1 MPRPRK
7 SLICLDETP
16 YYHCVS
22 RCVRRAFLC
31 GKDRFSGKSYEHRR
45 QWVENR
51 LLKLASVFAID
62 VCAYAVMSNHTH
74 TVLRIDKNLAL
85 AMSPEEVLSRWHT
98 LHNGTLLTR
107 QFMNR
112 DQRPNLSEAQIKTVF
127 SCVEIYRK
135 RLYDISWFMRLL
147 NEFIARKANKEDE
160 CTGRFWEG
168 RFKSQALLDE
178 SALLACMA
186 YVDLNP
192 IRVGKAKTPEKA
204 MYTSVSRRIAKAKV
218 NKQPPELLPFIGDS
232 QNSKL
237 RGLPFRLE
245 DYLNL
250 VDQTGRQLRSNV
262 KGAIPQNC
270 EPILSRTGLTQ
281 TDWSEIVSTIESN
294 FSSKI
299 SLSLVKRKTGKRYQL
314 VG

>member
-31 GKDRFSGKSYEHRR
+31 GKDRFSGKSFEHRR

-74 TVLRIDKNLAL
+74 TVLRVDKTLAL
-85 AMSPEEVLSRWHT
+85 AMSPEEVLTRWHT

-112 DQRPNLSEAQIKTVF
+112 DQRPNLSEAQIKSVLA
-127 SCVEIYRK
+127 CVEVYRK

-192 IRVGKAKTPEKA
+192 IRAGNAKTPEKA
-204 MYTSVSRRIAKAKV
+204 MYTSVKRRIAKAKT
-218 NKQPPELLPFIGDS
+218 NKQPTELLPFIGDS
-232 QNSKL
+232 QQNKL
-237 RGLPFRLE
+237 EGLPFRVD
-245 DYLNL
+245 DYLQL
-250 VDQTGRQLRSNV
+250 VDQTGRQLRSNI
-262 KGAIPQNC
+262 KGAIPRNC
-270 EPILSRTGLTQ
+270 EPILSRTGLSQ
-281 TDWSEIVSTIESN
+281 TDWSEVVSTIESN

-299 SLSLVKRKTGKRYQL
+299 SLALVKRKTGGRQKL
-314 VG
+314 AC

>member
-7 SLICLDETP
+7 SLICLDDTP

-31 GKDRFSGKSYEHRR
+31 GKDRFSGRSYEHRR

-51 LLKLASVFAID
+51 LLKLASIFAID

-74 TVLRIDKNLAL
+74 TVLRVNKNFAL
-85 AMSPEEVLSRWHT
+85 AMSPEEVLSRWHM

-107 QFMNR
+107 QFMNIN
-112 DQRPNLSEAQIKTVF
+112 QRLSLSEAQVKTVLT
-127 SCVEIYRK
+127 CVELYRK

-192 IRVGKAKTPEKA
+192 IRSGNAKTPEKA
-204 MYTSVSRRIAKAKV
+204 MYTSVKRRIAKAKE
-218 NKQPPELLPFIGDS
+218 NKQPRELLPFVGDL
-232 QNSKL
+232 QNNEAN
-237 RGLPFRLE
+237 GLPFRLE

-250 VDQTGRQLRSNV
+250 VDQTGRQLRSNI
-262 KGAIPQNC
+262 KGSIPRNC
-270 EPILSRTGLTQ
+270 DSILSRTGLTQ
-281 TDWSEIVSTIESN
+281 TDWSAVVGSIESN

-299 SLSLVKRKTGKRYQL
+299 SLALVKRKTGASHQRAC
-314 VG
+314 